1 MSRIAII
8 GAGIGG
14 VVLGQAL
21 AATHDVVVFEKGR
34 GVGGRM
40 ATRQAPGFAFDHG
53 AQFFTAREPRFLA
66 LVEGALAAGAVAQWT
81 APIASL
87 AADGSLTLAVPRE
100 PHYVGLPGMNGFV
113 RALAGA
119 VEIRSGV
126 DVAPLLARG
135 DNGWALTDVAGSDL
149 GTFDWVISS
158 TTPHQTR
165 ALFADTGVDVGALA
179 GAGMLPCYALLV
191 GFAAPLALD
200 WGMVRLDRGPLA
212 LVVNNGSKPGR
223 DASVGTLV
231 AHSSSAWAA
240 SQLEAD
246 PARTEAGMVAALR
259 EALDIDADAASF
271 RALHRWKSARVDGMP
286 DGAPLIDR
294 ARGLAATGDWTTG
307 SRVESVALSAL
318 DLAGMLG

>member
-21 AATHDVVVFEKGR
+21 AGQHEVVVFEKGR

-66 LVEGALAAGAVAQWT
+66 LMEQALAAGAVAEWT
-81 APIASL
+81 MPIASL
-87 AADGSLTLAVPRE
+87 GRDGQMSLAAPRE
-100 PHYVGLPGMNGFV
+100 PHYVGMPGMNSFV
-113 RALAGA
+113 RALAGDVA
-119 VEIRSGV
+119 IRSGV
-126 DVAPLLARG
+126 DVAPLGTRG
-135 DNGWALTDVAGSDL
+135 DAGWALTDVAGGAL

-165 ALFADTGVDVGALA
+165 ALFAETGTDAGMLDGAA
-179 GAGMLPCYALLV
+179 MLPCYALLV

-200 WGMVRLDRGPLA
+200 WGMLRLDAGPLA
-212 LVVNNGSKPGR
+212 LVVNNAGKPGR
-223 DASVGTLV
+223 DGSVGTLV
-231 AHSSSAWAA
+231 AHSSSAWAQG
-240 SQLEAD
+240 QLAAD
-246 PARTEAGMVAALR
+246 PADTEAGMVTALRAALG
-259 EALDIDADAASF
+259 IDADQASF
-271 RALHRWKSARVDGMP
+271 RALHRWKSARLDGMP
-286 DGAPLIDR
+286 DKAPFIDR
-294 ARGLAATGDWTTG
+294 ERGLAATGDWTTG

-318 DLAGMLG
+318 DLAGMIG